1 LRKEQLFM
9 ATNFLDPVENKVLIS
24 RLFRLMPDAAPRWG
38 TMRAGQMLVHCA
50 DQLRVSRGEKAVSSL
65 RVPGLLKPLLKW
77 YFVTRLKQFK
87 PNMKTMYE
95 LDANGGM
102 TPPISF
108 ATDHATLISLLAPAG
123 YRPSGVEHPLFGH
136 LSAQEF
142 GEITWKHLDHHLRQ
156 FGV

>member
-1 LRKEQLFM
+1 M
-9 ATNFLDPVENKVLIS
+9 AANFLNPSDNKALIS
-24 RLFRLMPDAAPRWG
+24 RLFQLMPDAQRRWG
-38 TMRAGQMLVHCA
+38 TMSAGQMLVHCA
-50 DQLRVSRGEKAVSSL
+50 DQLRVSRGEKRVTSL
-65 RVPGLLKPLLKW
+65 RVPGLLRPLLKW

-95 LDANGGM
+95 LDAKGGL
-102 TPPISF
+102 TPPVSF
-108 ATDHATLISLLAPAG
+108 ATDHATLIRLLSPAS
-123 YRPSGVEHPLFGH
+123 YSPSGINHPLFGH

>member
-1 LRKEQLFM
+1 M
-9 ATNFLDPVENKVLIS
+9 AANFLEPSANAALVS
-24 RLFRLMPDAAPRWG
+24 RLFQLMPDAQRRWG
-38 TMRAGQMLVHCA
+38 TLTAGQMLVHCA
-50 DQLRVSRGEKAVSSL
+50 DQLRVSRGDKPVTSL

-77 YFVTRLKQFK
+77 YFVTRFKQFK
-87 PNMKTMYE
+87 PNMKTLYE

-102 TPPISF
+102 TPPVSF
-108 ATDHATLISLLAPAG
+108 ATDHAALLDLLQPSRYSPAG
-123 YRPSGVEHPLFGH
+123 LDHPLFGH

>member
-1 LRKEQLFM
+1 M
-9 ATNFLDPVENKVLIS
+9 AANFLDPSANKALIS
-24 RLFRLMPDAAPRWG
+24 RFFTLMPDTQRRWG
-38 TMRAGQMLVHCA
+38 TMTAGQMLVHCA
-50 DQLRVSRGEKAVSSL
+50 DQLRVSRGEKPVTSL

-77 YFVTRLKQFK
+77 YFVTRLKEFK

-95 LDANGGM
+95 LDAKGGM
-102 TPPISF
+102 TPPTSF
-108 ATDHATLISLLAPAG
+108 ATDHATLIGLLAPTQ
-123 YRPSGVEHPLFGH
+123 YSRTGVDHPLFGH

>member
-1 LRKEQLFM
+1 M
-9 ATNFLDPVENKVLIS
+9 AANFLDPSDNKALIS
-24 RLFRLMPDAAPRWG
+24 RLFTLMPDAQRRWG
-38 TMRAGQMLVHCA
+38 TMTAGQMLVHCA
-50 DQLRVSRGEKAVSSL
+50 DQLRVSRGEKPVASL

-87 PNMKTMYE
+87 RNMKTMPE
-95 LDANGGM
+95 LDAKSGM
-102 TPPISF
+102 TPPVSF
-108 ATDHATLISLLAPAG
+108 ATDHATLIRLLAPAS
-123 YRPSGVEHPLFGH
+123 YSPSGINHPLFGH